1 MRFQNLFPLRCSR
14 EICKRPNTIY
24 INDDYLSDV
33 EKYYLAFYRNTAMN
47 LVELC
52 IVFLLANIDMG
63 GLNEFNQFQYMLDVC
78 NLINVF

>member
-24 INDDYLSDV
+24 INDDYL
-33 EKYYLAFYRNTAMN
+33 AFYRNTGMN

-52 IVFLLANIDMG
+52 IVFLLANIDMVV
-63 GLNEFNQFQYMLDVC
+63 LNECNQFQYMLDVC
-78 NLINVF
+78 YLINVF